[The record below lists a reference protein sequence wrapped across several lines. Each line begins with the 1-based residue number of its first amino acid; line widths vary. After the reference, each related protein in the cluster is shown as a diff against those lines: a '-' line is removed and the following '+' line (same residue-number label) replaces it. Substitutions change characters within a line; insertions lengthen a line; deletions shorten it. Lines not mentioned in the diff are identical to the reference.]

1 MSAVGEIKKILD
13 PPGSAAAPPGDVVQS
28 AVLLMLRES
37 EAGFRIWFIRRT
49 EHPDDP
55 FSGHV
60 AFPGGKKKDE
70 DETLAD
76 TAVREVSEEL
86 GFDASRGAEILGEM
100 DFIRPL
106 TPSVR
111 RYAVKPFV
119 AVLGGETEFSP
130 NYEVAECFSVPVS
143 HLLDEKNRDVRKR
156 NRDGVAVDDYVF
168 VYENRIIWGLTGRI
182 LDGFLA
188 RTSGLF
194 PVRV

>member
-1 MSAVGEIKKILD
+1 MSVTGEIRKILD
-13 PPGSAAAPPGDVVQS
+13 PAGSGAPPPGDVVQS

-37 EAGFRIWFIRRT
+37 ETGFRIWFIRRT
-49 EHPDDP
+49 EHPGDP

-60 AFPGGKKKDE
+60 AFPGGKRKDE
-70 DETLAD
+70 DGTLAD

-100 DFIRPL
+100 DFVRPL

-130 NYEVAECFSVPVS
+130 NYEVAECFSAPVS
-143 HLLDEKNRDVRKR
+143 HLLDGKNRDVRKR
-156 NRDGVAVDDYVF
+156 NRGGAAVDDYVF

-182 LDGFLA
+182 LNEFLA
-188 RTSGLF
+188 RTQGLF
-194 PVRV
+194 PARV

>member
-1 MSAVGEIKKILD
+1 MSVTGEIRKILD

-28 AVLLMLRES
+28 AVLLMLHES
-37 EAGFRIWFIRRT
+37 EGAFRIWFIRRT
-49 EHPDDP
+49 EHPGDP

-76 TAVREVSEEL
+76 TVVREVSEEL

-106 TPSVR
+106 TPSAR

-143 HLLDEKNRDVRKR
+143 HLLDGKNRDVRKR

-182 LDGFLA
+182 LNGFLA
-188 RTSGLF
+188 RMSGLF
-194 PVRV
+194 PARV

>member
-1 MSAVGEIKKILD
+1 MSAVGEIRKILH
-13 PPGSAAAPPGDVVQS
+13 PPGSVAAPSGDVVQS

-100 DFIRPL
+100 EFIRPL